1 MLGKL
6 IAVVIMIL
14 GVLGLVF
21 DTAGDWTFLMMWSV
35 IGGMAVYLAS
45 VVRQKKE
52 NARKE
57 REEDR
62 LDLEPDP
69 ETGRYH

>member
-1 MLGKL
+1 MLSKFIGL
-6 IAVVIMIL
+6 FVFYFGLFLNFTIPQDMWELWMLPIPIA
-14 GVLGLVF
+14 
-21 DTAGDWTFLMMWSV
+21 
-35 IGGMAVYLAS
+35 GMAWYLAS